1 MGTVLSAVAR
11 STRQGE
17 YQYRAIRCGR
27 VYIGT
32 VLSAVARS
40 TRQGEYQYRAIRC
53 GRVYIG
59 TVLSAVVHTRTPP
72 LMFRT
77 AN

>member
-1 MGTVLSAVAR
+1 M
-11 STRQGE
+11 
-17 YQYRAIRCGR
+17 
-27 VYIGT
+27 GT

-77 AN
+77 ANGPVHASQFSRIKWI